1 MSVSELIIG
10 PRGCIPVIGVAW
22 FICPLLCM
30 GLVGGG
36 TSGLAVPIIRASLV
50 VQTVKN
56 LPAMQE
62 TLVRSLD
69 QEDPWKREWLP
80 TPVFF
85 PG

>member
-1 MSVSELIIG
+1 MSVINIVQGGFLLIFEDQVSVSELIIG

-62 TLVRSLD
+62 TWV
-69 QEDPWKREWLP
+69 LP
-80 TPVFF
+80 L
-85 PG
+85 G